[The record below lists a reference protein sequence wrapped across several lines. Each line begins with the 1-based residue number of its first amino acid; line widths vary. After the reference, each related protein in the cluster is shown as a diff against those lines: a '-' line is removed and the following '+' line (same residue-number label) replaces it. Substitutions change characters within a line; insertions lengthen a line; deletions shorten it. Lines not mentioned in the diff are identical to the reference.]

1 MMKSITIRGAR
12 QHNLQNIDLEIPRG
26 RLVVFTGVS
35 GSGKSSLAFD
45 TLYAEGQ
52 RRYVESLS
60 SYARQFLGQMEK
72 PHVDHIE
79 GLGPAISIDQKAPSR
94 NPRSTVGT
102 VTEIHDYLR
111 VIYARLGVQH
121 CHRCGRKVGRQT
133 PGQMA
138 FRLMELPRQT
148 RLFLYAPVVRGRK
161 GEYRE
166 LLQRLRREGFSRI
179 RVDGTLY
186 DLDEQDAPR
195 LSRTMTHDLEVLIDR
210 VVVGKTSRARLV
222 DSIETALKLSSGL
235 LLAETVD
242 GDELLLG
249 EDYACVHCGISFEEL
264 VPQHFSFNSPRGA
277 CPTCNGLGTLL
288 RADPER
294 LVIDPDRSVMDGALA
309 LMGNMAEKE
318 SLGWWNQRLVQIA
331 EHYGIDLDRPW
342 KKLSKRHR
350 KILLYGDESAT
361 LIYRYES
368 SNFRGDFQGKVVG
381 VATEV
386 ERLVRQ
392 TRSERRRRYY
402 SRFLHEGVCP
412 DCEGRKLRP
421 ESLAVRLGR
430 LNLAELSALS
440 IAQAHEY
447 FRKLR
452 LEDAKAAVAVDAF
465 REVRSRLR
473 FLIDVGLDYLTL
485 DRPAPTLSGGESQ
498 RIRLASQIGS
508 RLVGVLYILDEPS
521 IGLHQRDNRRLLAT
535 LKELRDMGN
544 TVVVVEHD
552 QETIEAAD
560 HVVDF
565 GPGAGIKGGRIVFS
579 GSVPRLRR
587 AAAKSLTGAYLSGR
601 MEIPV
606 PSRRRPPTRRR
617 ITLKGARLNNLK
629 NIDVVFPVGLFIAV
643 TGVSGSGKSSLVNET
658 LYPALANALHG
669 GRMRVG
675 PHRGITG
682 LKNIDKVI
690 DINQDPIG
698 RTPRSNPAT
707 YVKVFDLI
715 RAIFSQLPLSR
726 TRGYAP
732 GRFSFNVKGGRCEAC
747 EGHGRKRIEMHFLAD
762 VWVVCEVC
770 KGLRFQPETLQCR
783 YKGKSIADVLDMDVQ
798 EALEFFANHP
808 PIRRILQTLH
818 DVGLDYI
825 KLGQPATTLSG
836 GEAQRVKLS
845 RELARRATGRTL
857 YLLDE
862 PTTGLHFHDIHRL
875 LQVLHRLVDGGNT
888 VVVIEHNLDV
898 IKTADWVI
906 DLGPEGGEDGGRI
919 VAEGPPEAVAR
930 AKGSATGRCLRPIL
944 KRSR

>member
-1 MMKSITIRGAR
+1 MKKSITVRGAR
-12 QHNLQNIDLEIPRG
+12 QHNLKNIDLEIPRD

-72 PHVDHIE
+72 PHVDHVE
-79 GLGPAISIDQKAPSR
+79 GLSPAISIDQKAPSR

-138 FRLMELPRQT
+138 ERLRELSAGT
-148 RLFLYAPVVRGRK
+148 RLHLYSPVVRGRK
-161 GEYRE
+161 GEYKDLFRK
-166 LLQRLRREGFSRI
+166 LRRGGFTRV
-179 RVDGTLY
+179 RVDGTIY
-186 DLDEQDAPR
+186 DLDEAGDLR
-195 LSRTMTHDLEVLIDR
+195 LSKTMTHDIEALVDR
-210 VVVGKTSRARLV
+210 IVVGKSSRARLV
-222 DSIETALKLSSGL
+222 DSIETALRLSSGL
-235 LLAETVD
+235 LLAETAD

-264 VPQHFSFNSPRGA
+264 IPQHFSFNSPRGA
-277 CPTCNGLGTLL
+277 CPTCNGLGTLM
-288 RADPER
+288 RADPDR
-294 LVIDPDRSVMDGALA
+294 LVIDPDVSVMDGALA
-309 LMGNMAEKE
+309 LMGRIGEKE

-331 EHYGIDLDRPW
+331 DHYGIDLHRPW
-342 KKLSKRHR
+342 KKLSRR
-350 KILLYGDESAT
+350 DQRVLLYGDESTT
-361 LIYRYES
+361 LTYRYES
-368 SNFRGDFQGKVVG
+368 INFRGDFEGKVVG

-412 DCEGRKLRP
+412 DCLGKKLRP
-421 ESLAVRLGR
+421 ESLAVKLGS
-430 LNLAELSALS
+430 LNLAELSELS
-440 IAQAHEY
+440 IKGSYGY

-452 LEDAKAAVAVDAF
+452 VSEAKAQVAADAF
-465 REVRSRLR
+465 REVRSRLK
-473 FLIDVGLDYLTL
+473 FLLDVGLEYLTL
-485 DRPAPTLSGGESQ
+485 DRPAPSLSGGESQ

-521 IGLHQRDNRRLLAT
+521 IGLHQRDNARLLMT
-535 LKELRDMGN
+535 LRELRDMGN

-552 QETIEAAD
+552 QETIESAD
-560 HVVDF
+560 QVVDF
-565 GPGAGIKGGRIVFS
+565 GPGAGVKGGEIVFN
-579 GSVPRLRR
+579 GSVARLRR
-587 AAAKSLTGAYLSGR
+587 AAARSLTGAYLSGR
-601 MEIPV
+601 LKIAIP
-606 PSRRRPPTRRR
+606 PHRRQPGRAA
-617 ITLKGARLNNLK
+617 ITLRGARQNNLQ
-629 NIDVVFPVGLFIAV
+629 NVDLRFPLGLFIAI

-669 GRMRVG
+669 GRMSVG
-675 PHRGITG
+675 PHRRLSG
-682 LKNIDKVI
+682 LKHIDKVI
-690 DINQDPIG
+690 DINQEPIG

-715 RAIFSQLPLSR
+715 RQIFAQLPLSK

-732 GRFSFNVKGGRCEAC
+732 GRFSFNVKGGRCEVC
-747 EGHGRKRIEMHFLAD
+747 EGHGRKKIEMHFLAD
-762 VWVVCEVC
+762 VWVVCDVC
-770 KGLRFQPETLQCR
+770 KGRRFQPETIECR

-798 EALEFFANHP
+798 EALEFFGNHP
-808 PIRRILQTLH
+808 KISRILQTFH

-857 YLLDE
+857 YVLDE
-862 PTTGLHFHDIHRL
+862 PTTGLHFHDIGRL
-875 LQVLHRLVDGGNT
+875 LKVLHRLVDGGNT
-888 VVVIEHNLDV
+888 VIVIEHNLDV

-906 DLGPEGGEDGGRI
+906 DLGPEGGNGGGRVI
-919 VAEGPPEAVAR
+919 AEGPPEVVA
-930 AKGSATGRCLRPIL
+930 KVKSSATGRCLAPVL